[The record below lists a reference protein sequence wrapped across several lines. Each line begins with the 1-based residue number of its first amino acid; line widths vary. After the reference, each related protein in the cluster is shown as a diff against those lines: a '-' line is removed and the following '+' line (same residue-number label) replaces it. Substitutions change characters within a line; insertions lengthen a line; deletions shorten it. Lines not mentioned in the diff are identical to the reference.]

1 MKKNKKEE
9 LDVLQT
15 FFEKIKQIP
24 QLQPFWE
31 GKEKEQYSFA
41 LYGLSE
47 GAKSALASFFASE
60 EKGLC
65 LLFSDELK
73 MRKSYQEFLEEQG
86 FSILRAREEQR
97 SGSKQYSYVVKQEQ
111 ERLYL
116 LGKLA
121 LRRPVKIAVTPAIFF
136 QVLPDLEHF
145 RQSIFSLNLNEKMSP
160 LELEKNL
167 LSLGYEKKSLLDGQG
182 QFARRGDIVDVWPIG
197 LQEMLEDSLAE
208 DSFAFVLE
216 EGNIKNRKQK
226 LEELRLFSE
235 KWKEKKEHLALRFSF
250 FDEEIDSA
258 KWLDSD
264 SQRSLE
270 QYFFDEILL
279 FPAKELRFPSDLSLQ
294 KSFVEEV
301 KKDLAK
307 LKKQGESLTENNL
320 MKITGQ
326 KLLSKHLKEQE
337 EKKKKESCLEEQ
349 VAFLEQALPNANLH
363 PWLYLLFQYPLFF
376 TEKHADMMG
385 ADLLAEDLSQFQK
398 PCVSLWAYLSHL
410 PLIIEDVHSLE
421 GAFSR
426 VEESLMLQLSQAIF
440 KEEITR
446 LYPHNFFESAKLWQ
460 ELVEH
465 RQKIC
470 FSLLPF
476 SKKEQGLF
484 FQQEISLKT
493 RDLPLFQ
500 GQENLLRE
508 ELQQLPPFYEIF
520 VSDTREEIQ
529 ENLKKIQKNLRFL
542 PTVWQQGFV
551 FESAAL
557 VLLGHEQL
565 ESGKRA
571 NKKKRRSKK
580 YTLDLF
586 SGLKPGDYVV
596 HDLHGIARYEGLA
609 TLEKDGCRRDYLHLA
624 YSGEASLYIPME
636 ALDQVQKYVSV
647 GSEKAPKLS
656 KLGSGDWHKLKERAR
671 ESSKTLATNLV
682 KLYAERMKQ
691 KGFVFEKDA
700 SLEASFAEKF
710 PFVETED
717 QLRSMEEIE
726 KDMCSTKCMDRLLCG
741 DVGFG
746 KTEVAFRA
754 LFKCALNGKQAVFLS
769 PTTVLANQHYQNLA
783 ERLRGFPLRVAQLSR
798 FVKASEQ
805 KLILQAVKEG
815 KIDILVGTHRAFS
828 KDVEFKDLG
837 LLVVDEEQ
845 RFGVDHKETL
855 KEKYPLIDVLSL
867 SATPIPRTLHM
878 GLAGIRDI
886 SVLQEAPVDRK
897 AIMTYVL
904 PYEEALIMEAIEREI
919 AREGQVFYLYN
930 HTEKIYKKAERLQ
943 ELMPSL
949 RIAIAHGKMSEQGL
963 EKEIQAFLNKEY
975 DLLLC
980 TTIIES
986 GIDMPNVNTLI
997 VEKADRLGLAQ
1008 MYQLRGRVGRSLR
1021 QAYAYLTYEKEKIL
1035 SEQAQK
1041 RLASIS
1047 DYTELGSGFKIAMRD
1062 LEARGAGNVLGA
1074 EQHGQ
1079 LEAVGYELY
1088 CRMLEEEITNA
1099 KESLDLAK
1107 PEAPL
1112 LDLYHA
1118 ERALPVSEV
1127 LIDLKLDAYIP
1138 KNYIYEEAER
1148 MDMYR
1153 RIAGIQSE
1161 EDYQDCLD
1169 ELWDRYGEPSEML
1182 MSLLAIS
1189 YLRVQAAK
1197 LKISLVSQTE
1207 QGVQFLFAK
1216 KHSLPL
1222 EKIAHFMDL
1231 LPYKHYFQLYLA
1243 DARPRLLYNKN
1254 IARPTELVLH
1264 LYQMFKNFETK
1275 GL

>member
-1 MKKNKKEE
+1 M
-9 LDVLQT
+9 QT
-15 FFEKIKQIP
+15 FFQKIKQMP
-24 QLQPFWE
+24 ALQPFWE
-31 GKEKEQYSFA
+31 SKEKGRYSLA

-47 GAKSALASFFASE
+47 GAKSVLASFFASE

-73 MRKSYQEFLEEQG
+73 MRKSYQDFLEEQG
-86 FSILRAREEQR
+86 FSLLRAREEQR
-97 SGSKQYSYVVKQEQ
+97 SGSKQYSYGVKQEQ

-121 LRRPVKIAVTPAIFF
+121 LRRPVKLAFTPAIFF
-136 QVLPDLEHF
+136 QVLPSLAYF
-145 RQSIFSLNLNEKMSP
+145 RQSIFSLKIREKISP
-160 LELEKNL
+160 LELEKTL
-167 LSLGYEKKSLLDGQG
+167 LALGYEKKSLLDGQG

-208 DSFAFVLE
+208 SSFAFVLQDE
-216 EGNIKNRKQK
+216 PIKNREQR

-258 KWLDSD
+258 KWLDTD

-270 QYFFDEILL
+270 HYFFDEILL
-279 FPAKELRFPSDLSLQ
+279 FPAKELRFPSEEVLQ
-294 KSFVEEV
+294 KNFVDEV

-307 LKKQGESLTENNL
+307 LKNQGNSLTENTL
-320 MKITGQ
+320 MNMTGQ

-337 EKKKKESCLEEQ
+337 DKKKKENVLAEQ

-376 TEKHADMMG
+376 TE
-385 ADLLAEDLSQFQK
+385 EQK
-398 PCVSLWAYLSHL
+398 QKVLTEPFSSVQKACESLFAYISYL
-410 PLIIEDVHSLE
+410 PLLIEDVHSLE

-440 KEEITR
+440 KEEVTR

-465 RQKIC
+465 KQKIC

-476 SKKEQGLF
+476 SQKEQEQGLF

-500 GQENLLRE
+500 GQENLLKE
-508 ELQQLPPFYEIF
+508 ELQQLSSAYDVF
-520 VSDTREEIQ
+520 VSDAREEIR
-529 ENLKKIQKNLRFL
+529 ENLKKIQKNLHFL

-551 FESAAL
+551 FENAAL
-557 VLLGHEQL
+557 VLLGQEQL
-565 ESGKRA
+565 ESGKRS

-647 GSEKAPKLS
+647 GSDKAPKLS

-691 KGFVFEKDA
+691 KGYVFDKDP
-700 SLEASFAEKF
+700 SLEALFAEKF

-726 KDMCSTKCMDRLLCG
+726 KDMCSPKCMDRLLCG

-769 PTTVLANQHYQNLA
+769 PTTVLANQHYQNLS
-783 ERLRGFPLRVAQLSR
+783 ERLKAFPVRVAQLSR

-815 KIDILVGTHRAFS
+815 KVDILVGTHRAFS
-828 KDVEFKDLG
+828 KDVVFKDLG

-904 PYEEALIMEAIEREI
+904 PYEESLIMEAIEREI

-943 ELMPSL
+943 EQMPSL

-975 DLLLC
+975 DVLLC

-1041 RLASIS
+1041 RLASIA

-1088 CRMLEEEITNA
+1088 CRMLEEEIANA
-1099 KESLDLAK
+1099 KESIDTTAR
-1107 PEAPL
+1107 EI
-1112 LDLYHA
+1112 
-1118 ERALPVSEV
+1118 ALPDPYQAEKALPLSEV

-1153 RIAGIQSE
+1153 RIASIHSE

-1197 LKISLVSQTE
+1197 MKIALISQTE

-1216 KHSLPL
+1216 KHTLPL
-1222 EKIAHFMDL
+1222 EKIAHFMDM

-1275 GL
+1275 GF